1 MSYDIEMVDLNGK
14 VVTFADKH
22 DLRGGT
28 YALGGTPDAHLNMT
42 YNYSTILYAKLG
54 EKGIRTI
61 YGMTAAESI
70 PVLKDAISRLNRSDV
85 HPDYWQATEGNV
97 AAALQNFVY
106 LAEMVHDVDPTAIW
120 AGD

>member
-14 VVTFADKH
+14 VITFADKH

-28 YALGGTPDAHLNMT
+28 YALGGTTEAHMNMT
-42 YNYSTILYAKLG
+42 YNYSPVLYAKLG

-61 YGMTAAESI
+61 YGMTAEESI
-70 PVLKDAISRLNRSDV
+70 PVLKDAISRLDRTAVDA
-85 HPDYWQATEGNV
+85 DYWKCTEGNV
-97 AAALQNFVY
+97 ALALQNFVD
-106 LAEMVHDVDPTAIW
+106 LAEMVREVDPAAIW